1 MVTMM
6 MPKLQKTVMN
16 RKKVQRLMRKAGLLC
31 TVRAPKKSRQAARE
45 LLQRNRKENVL
56 KRRFRLGKPY
66 EQVMTDVTY
75 IKDCR
80 GNTSYYSPIK
90 DSVSGLI
97 LSSAVSDTQD
107 LNLTDEMLSG
117 IMKDQDQNTVCSTG
131 MVFHSD

>member
-1 MVTMM
+1 
-6 MPKLQKTVMN
+6 
-16 RKKVQRLMRKAGLLC
+16 
-31 TVRAPKKSRQAARE
+31 
-45 LLQRNRKENVL
+45 
-56 KRRFRLGKPY
+56 
-66 EQVMTDVTY
+66 MTDVTY

-131 MVFHSD
+131 MVFHSDQGAPCHGVETAGITHPWNPSSGI